1 MVGIIGLETDT
12 ESLHSVGER
21 MTMYETAAHGICT
34 PRFKDSHPSLRLK
47 GMCPPSSGRMGATR
61 GTFVEF
67 RSLDSSRSKHLKMNY
82 FPIEKARGASTENI
96 PDFIDAY
103 LNNNIRFEEGA
114 YLELRKECSKI
125 LKSDEWTK
133 VYGEKT
139 VDEIM
144 DEIRGRR

>member
-12 ESLHSVGER
+12 ESLHPVGER
-21 MTMYETAAHGICT
+21 MAMYATADHGIRT

-47 GMCPPSSGRMGATR
+47 EMCLPSSGCMGVTH
-61 GTFVEF
+61 GTFAEF
-67 RSLDSSRSKHLKMNY
+67 QSLDSSRSKHLKMNY
-82 FPIEKARGASTENI
+82 FPIKKARGASTENI
-96 PDFIDAY
+96 PDFIYAY

-114 YLELRKECSKI
+114 YLEIRKECSKI